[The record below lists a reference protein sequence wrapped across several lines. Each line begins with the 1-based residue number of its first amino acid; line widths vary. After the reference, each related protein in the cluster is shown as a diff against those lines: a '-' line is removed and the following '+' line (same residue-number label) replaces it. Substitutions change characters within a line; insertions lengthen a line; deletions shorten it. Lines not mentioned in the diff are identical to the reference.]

1 MDHATFPL
9 ASQGLEDKVKIW
21 QARAMANGL
30 RPLSNLI
37 TSKTPLST
45 VTLNHFQFPSL
56 ALMCPTLRPLLKS
69 ISSYNWPVLSI
80 CPKPQP
86 IKVLSSLRTY
96 LKYHLLQEGFSNFLP
111 KLSLLQEFWLLL
123 VLTTKIEPPCTSVWQ
138 VQISSSSVV
147 GA

>member
-1 MDHATFPL
+1 MKNPWSGIIISYLLPFSDPQHIPHTSSFIFPKKVDHATFPL

-111 KLSLLQEFWLLL
+111 KLSLL
-123 VLTTKIEPPCTSVWQ
+123 
-138 VQISSSSVV
+138 
-147 GA
+147 